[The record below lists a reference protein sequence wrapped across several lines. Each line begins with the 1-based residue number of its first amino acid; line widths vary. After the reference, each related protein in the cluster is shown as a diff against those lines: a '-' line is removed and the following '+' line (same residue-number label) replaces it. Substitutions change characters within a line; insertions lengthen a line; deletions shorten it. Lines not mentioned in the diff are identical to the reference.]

1 MFYNSLNKNVFKNH
15 FSFHLIFLNF
25 LNLLLILTFIFISPF
40 DFECDS
46 ATALNYSKFFIQH
59 FFNSDVVGSPSHR
72 PFLYPLYILLSG
84 TFIFDSLIP
93 ITILNSAL
101 SVIEVNLIY
110 LTFRYIG
117 KNLSLIFTCLLMLG
131 GFFHIHINSF
141 YETHL
146 VLFFIILSICGLVN
160 FKNTGKSRYF
170 YLAFFSLFCSFFSR
184 FDTFFILFLGL
195 ISLIII
201 VLKQKDFNEKEK
213 KFYLFFVFICSLT
226 ITVFWA
232 FYKSFFLY
240 MVGTEADRGKKDLF
254 VESFFSLSVNHYT
267 GQQLFWRM
275 NNFDRHVLNN
285 YFGNTNNKEKYLKNT
300 LNINSGKNSILLYET
315 LNQIITSKRSLQL
328 INGYKGKMQP
338 LGLEKKYGKNVWE
351 RHYGDIY
358 TNPEKV
364 VNQIFD
370 PDFES
375 IHYPDQIPNI
385 LKENIG
391 TKKGDELLKKVYFEF
406 KKEYPI
412 LNKAILTDILHAYS
426 IRFDYFEDSFGFMSY
441 IPSGVLWY
449 DIGFN
454 LGNCAKS
461 LFSENMYDYYEK
473 KYTKSSHNINLN
485 SQNNE
490 DKYFLSIQG
499 IKSFLEKYRFFS
511 KLILGTLS
519 LFMILSIFIFK
530 EWVLIFFI
538 NFSYLLS
545 NSLVSFFVST
555 NGKMTVY
562 FLPILFFNL
571 FFLFHRK
578 KLLR

>member
-1 MFYNSLNKNVFKNH
+1 MLKNFFKRNI
-15 FSFHLIFLNF
+15 FDNYLSFNLIFLNF
-25 LNLLLILTFIFISPF
+25 LNLFLIFIFIFISPF

-59 FFNSDVVGSPSHR
+59 FFNPDVIGSPSHR
-72 PFLYPLYILLSG
+72 PFLYPIYILFSG

-93 ITILNSAL
+93 ITILNSIL
-101 SVIEVNLIY
+101 SIIQVNLIY
-110 LTFRYIG
+110 LTFKYKG
-117 KNLSLIFTCLLMLG
+117 KNLSLIITILIMLG
-131 GFFHIHINSF
+131 GFFYIHINSF

-160 FKNTGKSRYF
+160 FKNTGKNYFF
-170 YLAFFSLFCSFFSR
+170 YLSFFSLFGGFFTR
-184 FDTFFILFLGL
+184 FDTFFILILGL
-195 ISLIII
+195 ISLILV
-201 VLKQKDFNEKEK
+201 VLKRKEFNNKEK
-213 KFYLFFVFICSLT
+213 RFYIFFLFSCSLI
-226 ITVFWA
+226 ITLFWA

-254 VESFFSLSVNHYT
+254 FESFFSLSVNHYT

-285 YFGNTNNKEKYLKNT
+285 YYGNTNNKEKYVNNT
-300 LNINSGKNSILLYET
+300 LNINSGKNTILLYET
-315 LNQIITSKRSLQL
+315 LNRIITSKRSLEL
-328 INGYKGKMQP
+328 INGYKGQMQP

-358 TNPEKV
+358 KNPKKV

-370 PDFES
+370 KEFES

-412 LNKAILTDILHAYS
+412 LNKAIINDILHAYS
-426 IRFDYFEDSFGFMSY
+426 IRFNYFENSIHFMSY

-461 LFSENMYDYYEK
+461 LFSENMYDYYKK
-473 KYTKSSHNINLN
+473 KYSKSSHNLN
-485 SQNNE
+485 SQSNE
-490 DKYFLSIQG
+490 DKSYLTIQG
-499 IKSFLEKYRFFS
+499 LKSYLEKYRFFS
-511 KLILGTLS
+511 KLVLGVLS
-519 LFMILSIFIFK
+519 LFMILLIFFFK
-530 EWVLIFFI
+530 EWVFIFFI

-555 NGKMTVY
+555 NGKMAVY

-571 FFLFHRK
+571 FFIFNTSRFTK
-578 KLLR
+578 K